1 MPVIKVRE
9 NEPFDVALRRF
20 KRSCEKAGILSEVR
34 SREFY
39 EKPTTIRKRA
49 KASAVK
55 RHAKK
60 LSAKRTSYPPV
71 LIKGSCRVA
80 EGSTQ
85 DQQKLAMLAKDKA
98 RLGAIRLLMAEIK
111 QREVDTRVEL
121 NDQDIL
127 AVVTKMV
134 KQRRDSISQFEAAG
148 RQDLAD
154 KESAEIVVLQEFL
167 PQQLTAAEIAALI
180 EQAIAESG
188 AAVMADMGKVMA
200 VLKPKIQGRADV
212 GAVSAQVKTRL
223 A

>member
-1 MPVIKVRE
+1 MSLK
-9 NEPFDVALRRF
+9 DQL
-20 KRSCEKAGILSEVR
+20 K
-34 SREFY
+34 
-39 EKPTTIRKRA
+39 
-49 KASAVK
+49 
-55 RHAKK
+55 
-60 LSAKRTSYPPV
+60 
-71 LIKGSCRVA
+71 
-80 EGSTQ
+80 
-85 DQQKLAMLAKDKA
+85 DQQKLAMLARDKA

-111 QREVDTRVEL
+111 QREVDSRIEL
-121 NDQDIL
+121 NDEDIL

-154 KESAEIVVLQEFL
+154 KESAEIIVLQEFL
-167 PQQLTAAEIAALI
+167 PQQLTADEIAALI
-180 EQAIAESG
+180 EQAITESG

>member
-1 MPVIKVRE
+1 MS
-9 NEPFDVALRRF
+9 L
-20 KRSCEKAGILSEVR
+20 
-34 SREFY
+34 
-39 EKPTTIRKRA
+39 
-49 KASAVK
+49 
-55 RHAKK
+55 
-60 LSAKRTSYPPV
+60 
-71 LIKGSCRVA
+71 KG
-80 EGSTQ
+80 Q
-85 DQQKLAMLAKDKA
+85 LKDQQKLAMLAKDKA

>member
-1 MPVIKVRE
+1 MSLK
-9 NEPFDVALRRF
+9 DQL
-20 KRSCEKAGILSEVR
+20 K
-34 SREFY
+34 
-39 EKPTTIRKRA
+39 
-49 KASAVK
+49 
-55 RHAKK
+55 
-60 LSAKRTSYPPV
+60 
-71 LIKGSCRVA
+71 
-80 EGSTQ
+80 

-121 NDQDIL
+121 NDEDIL

-167 PQQLTAAEIAALI
+167 PQQLTAEEIAVLI
-180 EQAIAESG
+180 EQAITESG

>member
-1 MPVIKVRE
+1 MSLK
-9 NEPFDVALRRF
+9 
-20 KRSCEKAGILSEVR
+20 
-34 SREFY
+34 
-39 EKPTTIRKRA
+39 
-49 KASAVK
+49 
-55 RHAKK
+55 
-60 LSAKRTSYPPV
+60 
-71 LIKGSCRVA
+71 
-80 EGSTQ
+80 
-85 DQQKLAMLAKDKA
+85 DQLKDQHKLAMLARDKA

-111 QREVDTRVEL
+111 QREVDTRIEL
-121 NDQDIL
+121 NDEDIL

-154 KESAEIVVLQEFL
+154 KESAEILVLQEFL
-167 PQQLTAAEIAALI
+167 PQQLTADEIAALI
-180 EQAIAESG
+180 EQAITESG

>member
-1 MPVIKVRE
+1 MSLK
-9 NEPFDVALRRF
+9 DQL
-20 KRSCEKAGILSEVR
+20 K
-34 SREFY
+34 
-39 EKPTTIRKRA
+39 
-49 KASAVK
+49 
-55 RHAKK
+55 
-60 LSAKRTSYPPV
+60 
-71 LIKGSCRVA
+71 
-80 EGSTQ
+80 
-85 DQQKLAMLAKDKA
+85 DQQKLAMLAKDKQ

-121 NDQDIL
+121 DDQDIL

-154 KESAEIVVLQEFL
+154 NESAEIAVLQEFL

>member
-1 MPVIKVRE
+1 MSLK
-9 NEPFDVALRRF
+9 DQL
-20 KRSCEKAGILSEVR
+20 K
-34 SREFY
+34 
-39 EKPTTIRKRA
+39 
-49 KASAVK
+49 
-55 RHAKK
+55 
-60 LSAKRTSYPPV
+60 
-71 LIKGSCRVA
+71 
-80 EGSTQ
+80 

-121 NDQDIL
+121 NDEDIL

-167 PQQLTAAEIAALI
+167 PQQLTADEIAALI
-180 EQAIAESG
+180 EQAITESG

>member
-1 MPVIKVRE
+1 MSLK
-9 NEPFDVALRRF
+9 DQL
-20 KRSCEKAGILSEVR
+20 K
-34 SREFY
+34 
-39 EKPTTIRKRA
+39 
-49 KASAVK
+49 
-55 RHAKK
+55 
-60 LSAKRTSYPPV
+60 
-71 LIKGSCRVA
+71 
-80 EGSTQ
+80 

-121 NDQDIL
+121 NDEEIL

-148 RQDLAD
+148 RQDLAY

-167 PQQLTAAEIAALI
+167 PQQLTADEIAALI
-180 EQAIAESG
+180 EQAITESG

>member
-1 MPVIKVRE
+1 MSLK
-9 NEPFDVALRRF
+9 DQL
-20 KRSCEKAGILSEVR
+20 K
-34 SREFY
+34 
-39 EKPTTIRKRA
+39 
-49 KASAVK
+49 
-55 RHAKK
+55 
-60 LSAKRTSYPPV
+60 
-71 LIKGSCRVA
+71 
-80 EGSTQ
+80 

-111 QREVDTRVEL
+111 QREVDSRIEL
-121 NDQDIL
+121 NDEDIL

-167 PQQLTAAEIAALI
+167 PQQLTADEIAALI
-180 EQAIAESG
+180 EQAITESG

>member
-1 MPVIKVRE
+1 MSLK
-9 NEPFDVALRRF
+9 DQL
-20 KRSCEKAGILSEVR
+20 K
-34 SREFY
+34 
-39 EKPTTIRKRA
+39 
-49 KASAVK
+49 
-55 RHAKK
+55 
-60 LSAKRTSYPPV
+60 
-71 LIKGSCRVA
+71 
-80 EGSTQ
+80 
-85 DQQKLAMLAKDKA
+85 DQQKLAMLAKDKQ

-121 NDQDIL
+121 DDQDIL

-154 KESAEIVVLQEFL
+154 RESAEIVVLQEFL

>member
-1 MPVIKVRE
+1 MSLKDR
-9 NEPFDVALRRF
+9 L
-20 KRSCEKAGILSEVR
+20 K
-34 SREFY
+34 
-39 EKPTTIRKRA
+39 
-49 KASAVK
+49 
-55 RHAKK
+55 
-60 LSAKRTSYPPV
+60 
-71 LIKGSCRVA
+71 
-80 EGSTQ
+80 

-121 NDQDIL
+121 NDEDIL

-154 KESAEIVVLQEFL
+154 KESAEILVLQEFL
-167 PQQLTAAEIAALI
+167 PQQLTADEIAALI
-180 EQAIAESG
+180 EQAITESG

>member
-1 MPVIKVRE
+1 MSLK
-9 NEPFDVALRRF
+9 DQL
-20 KRSCEKAGILSEVR
+20 K
-34 SREFY
+34 
-39 EKPTTIRKRA
+39 
-49 KASAVK
+49 
-55 RHAKK
+55 
-60 LSAKRTSYPPV
+60 
-71 LIKGSCRVA
+71 
-80 EGSTQ
+80 

-121 NDQDIL
+121 NDEDII

-154 KESAEIVVLQEFL
+154 KESAEILVLQEFL
-167 PQQLTAAEIAALI
+167 PQQLTAEEIAVLI
-180 EQAIAESG
+180 EQAITESG

>member
-1 MPVIKVRE
+1 MSLK
-9 NEPFDVALRRF
+9 NQL
-20 KRSCEKAGILSEVR
+20 K
-34 SREFY
+34 
-39 EKPTTIRKRA
+39 
-49 KASAVK
+49 
-55 RHAKK
+55 
-60 LSAKRTSYPPV
+60 
-71 LIKGSCRVA
+71 
-80 EGSTQ
+80 
-85 DQQKLAMLAKDKA
+85 DQQKLAMLARDKA

-111 QREVDTRVEL
+111 QREVDSRIEL
-121 NDQDIL
+121 NDEDIL

-167 PQQLTAAEIAALI
+167 PQQLTADEIAALI
-180 EQAIAESG
+180 EQAITESG

>member
-1 MPVIKVRE
+1 MSLK
-9 NEPFDVALRRF
+9 DQL
-20 KRSCEKAGILSEVR
+20 K
-34 SREFY
+34 
-39 EKPTTIRKRA
+39 
-49 KASAVK
+49 
-55 RHAKK
+55 
-60 LSAKRTSYPPV
+60 
-71 LIKGSCRVA
+71 
-80 EGSTQ
+80 

-111 QREVDTRVEL
+111 QREVDTRIEL
-121 NDQDIL
+121 NDEDIL

-167 PQQLTAAEIAALI
+167 PQQLTADEIAALI
-180 EQAIAESG
+180 EQAITESG
-188 AAVMADMGKVMA
+188 AAVMADMGKVMT

>member
-1 MPVIKVRE
+1 MSLK
-9 NEPFDVALRRF
+9 DQL
-20 KRSCEKAGILSEVR
+20 K
-34 SREFY
+34 
-39 EKPTTIRKRA
+39 
-49 KASAVK
+49 
-55 RHAKK
+55 
-60 LSAKRTSYPPV
+60 
-71 LIKGSCRVA
+71 
-80 EGSTQ
+80 

-111 QREVDTRVEL
+111 QREVDTRIEL
-121 NDQDIL
+121 NDEDIL

-167 PQQLTAAEIAALI
+167 PQQLTADEIAALI
-180 EQAIAESG
+180 EQAITESG

-200 VLKPKIQGRADV
+200 VLKPKIQGRADI

>member
-1 MPVIKVRE
+1 MS
-9 NEPFDVALRRF
+9 L
-20 KRSCEKAGILSEVR
+20 
-34 SREFY
+34 
-39 EKPTTIRKRA
+39 
-49 KASAVK
+49 
-55 RHAKK
+55 
-60 LSAKRTSYPPV
+60 
-71 LIKGSCRVA
+71 KG
-80 EGSTQ
+80 Q
-85 DQQKLAMLAKDKA
+85 LKDQQKLAMLAKDKA

-111 QREVDTRVEL
+111 QREVDTRIEL
-121 NDQDIL
+121 NDEDIL

-167 PQQLTAAEIAALI
+167 PQQLTADEIAALI
-180 EQAIAESG
+180 EQAITESG

>member
-1 MPVIKVRE
+1 MSLK
-9 NEPFDVALRRF
+9 DQL
-20 KRSCEKAGILSEVR
+20 K
-34 SREFY
+34 
-39 EKPTTIRKRA
+39 
-49 KASAVK
+49 
-55 RHAKK
+55 
-60 LSAKRTSYPPV
+60 
-71 LIKGSCRVA
+71 
-80 EGSTQ
+80 

-121 NDQDIL
+121 GDQEIL

-134 KQRRDSISQFEAAG
+134 KQRRDSITQFEAAG

-180 EQAIAESG
+180 EQAIAQSG

>member
-1 MPVIKVRE
+1 MSLK
-9 NEPFDVALRRF
+9 DQL
-20 KRSCEKAGILSEVR
+20 K
-34 SREFY
+34 
-39 EKPTTIRKRA
+39 
-49 KASAVK
+49 
-55 RHAKK
+55 
-60 LSAKRTSYPPV
+60 
-71 LIKGSCRVA
+71 
-80 EGSTQ
+80 
-85 DQQKLAMLAKDKA
+85 DQQKLAMLARDKA

-111 QREVDTRVEL
+111 QREVDSRIEL
-121 NDQDIL
+121 NDEDIL

-167 PQQLTAAEIAALI
+167 PQQLNADEIAALI
-180 EQAIAESG
+180 EQAITESG

>member
-1 MPVIKVRE
+1 MSLK
-9 NEPFDVALRRF
+9 D
-20 KRSCEKAGILSEVR
+20 
-34 SREFY
+34 
-39 EKPTTIRKRA
+39 
-49 KASAVK
+49 
-55 RHAKK
+55 K
-60 LSAKRTSYPPV
+60 LK
-71 LIKGSCRVA
+71 
-80 EGSTQ
+80 

-148 RQDLAD
+148 RQELAD

>member
-1 MPVIKVRE
+1 MSLK
-9 NEPFDVALRRF
+9 DQL
-20 KRSCEKAGILSEVR
+20 K
-34 SREFY
+34 
-39 EKPTTIRKRA
+39 
-49 KASAVK
+49 
-55 RHAKK
+55 
-60 LSAKRTSYPPV
+60 
-71 LIKGSCRVA
+71 
-80 EGSTQ
+80 
-85 DQQKLAMLAKDKA
+85 DQQKLAMLARDKA

-121 NDQDIL
+121 NDEDIL

-154 KESAEIVVLQEFL
+154 KESAEILVLQEFL
-167 PQQLTAAEIAALI
+167 PQQLAAEEIAVLI
-180 EQAIAESG
+180 EQAITESG

>member
-1 MPVIKVRE
+1 MSLK
-9 NEPFDVALRRF
+9 DQL
-20 KRSCEKAGILSEVR
+20 K
-34 SREFY
+34 
-39 EKPTTIRKRA
+39 
-49 KASAVK
+49 
-55 RHAKK
+55 
-60 LSAKRTSYPPV
+60 
-71 LIKGSCRVA
+71 
-80 EGSTQ
+80 

-134 KQRRDSISQFEAAG
+134 KQRRDSISEFEAAG

>member
-1 MPVIKVRE
+1 MK
-9 NEPFDVALRRF
+9 DQL
-20 KRSCEKAGILSEVR
+20 K
-34 SREFY
+34 
-39 EKPTTIRKRA
+39 
-49 KASAVK
+49 
-55 RHAKK
+55 
-60 LSAKRTSYPPV
+60 
-71 LIKGSCRVA
+71 
-80 EGSTQ
+80 

-121 NDQDIL
+121 GDQEIL

-134 KQRRDSISQFEAAG
+134 KQRRDSITQFEAAG

-167 PQQLTAAEIAALI
+167 PQQLTEAEIAALI
-180 EQAIAESG
+180 EQAVAESG

>member
-1 MPVIKVRE
+1 MSLK
-9 NEPFDVALRRF
+9 DQL
-20 KRSCEKAGILSEVR
+20 K
-34 SREFY
+34 
-39 EKPTTIRKRA
+39 
-49 KASAVK
+49 
-55 RHAKK
+55 
-60 LSAKRTSYPPV
+60 
-71 LIKGSCRVA
+71 
-80 EGSTQ
+80 

-111 QREVDTRVEL
+111 QREVDTRIEL
-121 NDQDIL
+121 NDEDIL

-167 PQQLTAAEIAALI
+167 PQQLTADEIAALI
-180 EQAIAESG
+180 EQAITESG

-200 VLKPKIQGRADV
+200 VLKPKMQGRADV
-212 GAVSAQVKTRL
+212 GAGSAQVKTRL

>member
-1 MPVIKVRE
+1 MSLK
-9 NEPFDVALRRF
+9 DQL
-20 KRSCEKAGILSEVR
+20 K
-34 SREFY
+34 
-39 EKPTTIRKRA
+39 
-49 KASAVK
+49 
-55 RHAKK
+55 
-60 LSAKRTSYPPV
+60 
-71 LIKGSCRVA
+71 
-80 EGSTQ
+80 

-111 QREVDTRVEL
+111 QREVDTRIEL
-121 NDQDIL
+121 NDEDIL

-154 KESAEIVVLQEFL
+154 KESAEIVVLQGFL
-167 PQQLTAAEIAALI
+167 PQQLTADEIAALI
-180 EQAIAESG
+180 EQAITESG

>member
-1 MPVIKVRE
+1 VSLK
-9 NEPFDVALRRF
+9 DQL
-20 KRSCEKAGILSEVR
+20 K
-34 SREFY
+34 
-39 EKPTTIRKRA
+39 
-49 KASAVK
+49 
-55 RHAKK
+55 
-60 LSAKRTSYPPV
+60 
-71 LIKGSCRVA
+71 
-80 EGSTQ
+80 
-85 DQQKLAMLAKDKA
+85 DQQKLAMLARDKA

-111 QREVDTRVEL
+111 QREVDTRIEL
-121 NDQDIL
+121 NDEDIL

-154 KESAEIVVLQEFL
+154 KESAEILVLQEFL
-167 PQQLTAAEIAALI
+167 PQQLTADEIAALI
-180 EQAIAESG
+180 EQAITESG

>member
-1 MPVIKVRE
+1 MSLK
-9 NEPFDVALRRF
+9 DQL
-20 KRSCEKAGILSEVR
+20 K
-34 SREFY
+34 
-39 EKPTTIRKRA
+39 
-49 KASAVK
+49 
-55 RHAKK
+55 
-60 LSAKRTSYPPV
+60 
-71 LIKGSCRVA
+71 
-80 EGSTQ
+80 

-111 QREVDTRVEL
+111 QREVDTRIEL
-121 NDQDIL
+121 NDEDIL

-154 KESAEIVVLQEFL
+154 KESAEILVLQEFL
-167 PQQLTAAEIAALI
+167 PQQLTAEEIAVLI
-180 EQAIAESG
+180 EQAIIESG

>member
-1 MPVIKVRE
+1 MSLK
-9 NEPFDVALRRF
+9 DQL
-20 KRSCEKAGILSEVR
+20 K
-34 SREFY
+34 
-39 EKPTTIRKRA
+39 
-49 KASAVK
+49 
-55 RHAKK
+55 
-60 LSAKRTSYPPV
+60 
-71 LIKGSCRVA
+71 
-80 EGSTQ
+80 
-85 DQQKLAMLAKDKA
+85 DQQKLAMLAKDKQ

-121 NDQDIL
+121 DDQDIL
-127 AVVTKMV
+127 AVVTKMI
-134 KQRRDSISQFEAAG
+134 KQRRDSISQFESAG

-167 PQQLTAAEIAALI
+167 PQQLTAVEIAALI

>member
-1 MPVIKVRE
+1 MSLK
-9 NEPFDVALRRF
+9 DQL
-20 KRSCEKAGILSEVR
+20 K
-34 SREFY
+34 
-39 EKPTTIRKRA
+39 
-49 KASAVK
+49 
-55 RHAKK
+55 
-60 LSAKRTSYPPV
+60 
-71 LIKGSCRVA
+71 
-80 EGSTQ
+80 
-85 DQQKLAMLAKDKA
+85 DQQKLAMLARDKA
-98 RLGAIRLLMAEIK
+98 RLGTIRLLMAEIK
-111 QREVDTRVEL
+111 QREVDSRIEL
-121 NDQDIL
+121 NDEDIL

-154 KESAEIVVLQEFL
+154 KESAEILVLQEFL
-167 PQQLTAAEIAALI
+167 PQQLTADEIAALI

>member
-1 MPVIKVRE
+1 MSLK
-9 NEPFDVALRRF
+9 DQL
-20 KRSCEKAGILSEVR
+20 K
-34 SREFY
+34 
-39 EKPTTIRKRA
+39 
-49 KASAVK
+49 
-55 RHAKK
+55 
-60 LSAKRTSYPPV
+60 
-71 LIKGSCRVA
+71 
-80 EGSTQ
+80 
-85 DQQKLAMLAKDKA
+85 DQQKLAMLARDKA
-98 RLGAIRLLMAEIK
+98 RLGTIRLLMAEIK
-111 QREVDTRVEL
+111 QREVDSRIEL
-121 NDQDIL
+121 NDEDIL

-167 PQQLTAAEIAALI
+167 PQQLTADEIAALI
-180 EQAIAESG
+180 EQAITESG

>member
-1 MPVIKVRE
+1 M
-9 NEPFDVALRRF
+9 
-20 KRSCEKAGILSEVR
+20 C
-34 SREFY
+34 
-39 EKPTTIRKRA
+39 IR
-49 KASAVK
+49 
-55 RHAKK
+55 
-60 LSAKRTSYPPV
+60 
-71 LIKGSCRVA
+71 
-80 EGSTQ
+80 
-85 DQQKLAMLAKDKA
+85 D

-121 NDQDIL
+121 NDEEIL

-167 PQQLTAAEIAALI
+167 PQQLTADEIAALI
-180 EQAIAESG
+180 EQAITESG